1 MKNILKTMMLACALV
16 IALPL
21 AVQAQPCTPSYPAEL
36 HLGESACIQVC
47 PFSLINFFLVGED
60 LEAAGVPVL
69 IAQAGCNLNNSN
81 CDVQCTPIIPPT
93 IFTLGG
99 GVFFPSP
106 SDYAGWNECMEI
118 AYRWNHDGFWEIE
131 IFSFCA
137 GCFCLTF
144 DDQLA
149 AEVGSFDAVAGD
161 RQVTINF
168 NTVSESDLDHFDIK
182 RDGAKVAELAATN
195 VATGHSYSWVD
206 GNVENGVSYTYT
218 LESVDVN
225 GNVEVLAATN
235 ATPDAPNSVV
245 AKFALEQ
252 NFPNP
257 FNPETNINFE
267 LAQASNVTLRVF
279 NLVGQEV
286 ATLVSGPQAAGRHTV
301 SFDGANLT
309 SGMYIYRLE
318 AGEFS
323 ATRKMVLMK

>member
-1 MKNILKTMMLACALV
+1 MKNTLRIMMLACALAF
-16 IALPL
+16 ALPM

-60 LEAAGVPVL
+60 LDAVGVPVL
-69 IAQAGCNLNNSN
+69 TAQAGCNLSNSN
-81 CDVQCTPIIPPT
+81 CDVTCTPIVPPT
-93 IFTLGG
+93 VFTLGG
-99 GVFFPSP
+99 GQFFALPT
-106 SDYAGWNECMEI
+106 DYAGYNDCMEI

-131 IFSFCA
+131 IFSFCS

-144 DDQLA
+144 EDQLA
-149 AEVGSFDAVAGD
+149 AEVSSFDAVAGD
-161 RQVTINF
+161 RQVTVNF
-168 NTVSESDLDHFDIK
+168 STSSESDLDHFNVK
-182 RDGAKVAELAATN
+182 RDGQLQTTIDATN
-195 VATGHSYSWVD
+195 AATGHSYSWTD
-206 GNVENGVSYTYT
+206 ANVINGVSYTYT

-225 GNVEVLAATN
+225 NNVEVLGATN
-235 ATPDAPNSVV
+235 ATPGADGVV
-245 AKFALEQ
+245 AQFALDQ

-257 FNPETNINFE
+257 FNPETNISFE
-267 LAQASNVTLRVF
+267 LAEASNVSLRIF

-323 ATRKMVLMK
+323 ATRKMILMK